1 MNEPYGV
8 FVRKEAFE
16 FLSRCRRAER
26 ERILRL
32 MDTLAVSPHRTGDYS
47 EKDDV
52 GRPLEV
58 IVEGRV
64 AIVFWADHP
73 VKEIKVVEIRFADR

>member
-1 MNEPYGV
+1 MNDPYRV

-16 FLSRCRRAER
+16 FLSRCRIVER
-26 ERILRL
+26 ERTLRL
-32 MDTLAVSPHRTGDYS
+32 LDSLAASPHQTGDYS